1 MSSVHVRL
9 LPLSLQDLDALLQRR
24 KDEPE
29 LAQRLAEPLSLETLI
44 ALGRER
50 GLVIT
55 EEDVFLA
62 QQREESTVSST
73 ELQRRMADESRRL
86 RHFIQG

>member
-1 MSSVHVRL
+1 MSLR
-9 LPLSLQDLDALLQRR
+9 DLDALLQRR

-29 LAQRLAEPLSLETLI
+29 LAQRLAEPLSLENLI
-44 ALGRER
+44 SLGRER

-55 EEDVFLA
+55 EEDIFLA
-62 QQREESTVSST
+62 QQREESTVSSS

-86 RHFIQG
+86 RQFIQG

>member
-62 QQREESTVSST
+62 QQREESSVSSS
-73 ELQRRMADESRRL
+73 ELQRRMADDSRRL

>member
-1 MSSVHVRL
+1 MSLR
-9 LPLSLQDLDALLQRR
+9 DLDALLQRR
-24 KDEPE
+24 NDEPE
-29 LAQRLAEPLSLETLI
+29 LAQRLAEPLSLENLI
-44 ALGRER
+44 TLGRER

-62 QQREESTVSST
+62 QQREESTVSSS

-86 RHFIQG
+86 RQFIQG

>member
-1 MSSVHVRL
+1 MSSVQVRL

-29 LAQRLAEPLSLETLI
+29 LAQRLSEPLSLETLI

-50 GLVIT
+50 DLVIT

>member
-1 MSSVHVRL
+1 MSLR
-9 LPLSLQDLDALLQRR
+9 DLDALLQRR
-24 KDEPE
+24 NDEPE
-29 LAQRLAEPLSLETLI
+29 LAQRLAEPLSLENLI
-44 ALGRER
+44 KLGRER

-62 QQREESTVSST
+62 QQREESTVSSS

-86 RHFIQG
+86 RQFIQG

>member
-1 MSSVHVRL
+1 MRSVRVRL

>member
-1 MSSVHVRL
+1 MSSVHVRV

>member
-1 MSSVHVRL
+1 MSSVRVRL
-9 LPLSLQDLDALLQRR
+9 QFMSLQDLDALLQRR
-24 KDEPE
+24 EDEPA
-29 LAQRLAEPLSLETLI
+29 LAQRLAEPLSLDNLI

-62 QQREESTVSST
+62 QQREESSVPSS
-73 ELQRRMADESRRL
+73 ELQRRMADDSRRL

>member
-62 QQREESTVSST
+62 QQREQSTVSST

>member
-1 MSSVHVRL
+1 MSPVRVRL
-9 LPLSLQDLDALLQRR
+9 PPMSLQDLDALLQRR

-29 LAQRLAEPLSLETLI
+29 LAQRLAAPLSLENLI

-55 EEDVFLA
+55 EEDVFRA
-62 QQREESTVSST
+62 QQREESSVSSS
-73 ELQRRMADESRRL
+73 ELQRRMADDSRRL

>member
-1 MSSVHVRL
+1 MRSVHVRL

>member
-29 LAQRLAEPLSLETLI
+29 LAQRLSEPLSLETLI

-50 GLVIT
+50 DLVIT

-73 ELQRRMADESRRL
+73 EL
-86 RHFIQG
+86 

>member
-1 MSSVHVRL
+1 M
-9 LPLSLQDLDALLQRR
+9 SLQDLDALLQRR

-29 LAQRLAEPLSLETLI
+29 LAQRLAEPLSLENLI
-44 ALGRER
+44 TLGRER

-62 QQREESTVSST
+62 QQREEATVSSS

-86 RHFIQG
+86 RQFIQG

>member
-1 MSSVHVRL
+1 M
-9 LPLSLQDLDALLQRR
+9 SLQDLDALLQRR

-29 LAQRLAEPLSLETLI
+29 LAQSLAEPLSLDNLI

-62 QQREESTVSST
+62 QQREESSVSSS
-73 ELQRRMADESRRL
+73 ELQQRMADESRRL
-86 RHFIQG
+86 RHFIPG

>member
-44 ALGRER
+44 ALGHER

>member
-1 MSSVHVRL
+1 MGARNKWCRDVSRGSGSV
-9 LPLSLQDLDALLQRR
+9 SQRR
-24 KDEPE
+24 DSEPE
-29 LAQRLAEPLSLETLI
+29 LAKRLRNPWILDNLI

-62 QQREESTVSST
+62 QQREESSVSSS
-73 ELQRRMADESRRL
+73 ELQQRMADESRRL
-86 RHFIQG
+86 RHFIPG

>member
-1 MSSVHVRL
+1 MSLR
-9 LPLSLQDLDALLQRR
+9 DLDALLQRR
-24 KDEPE
+24 NDEPE
-29 LAQRLAEPLSLETLI
+29 LAQRLAEPLSLENLI
-44 ALGRER
+44 SLGHER

-62 QQREESTVSST
+62 QQREESTVSSS

-86 RHFIQG
+86 RQFIQG

>member
-1 MSSVHVRL
+1 MTSVHVRL

>member
-1 MSSVHVRL
+1 M
-9 LPLSLQDLDALLQRR
+9 QRR

-29 LAQRLAEPLSLETLI
+29 LAQRLAEPLSLENLI
-44 ALGRER
+44 SLGRER

-62 QQREESTVSST
+62 QQREESSVSST
-73 ELQRRMADESRRL
+73 ELQRRMSYESRRL
-86 RHFIQG
+86 RHFIPG

>member
-1 MSSVHVRL
+1 MSPVRVRL
-9 LPLSLQDLDALLQRR
+9 PPMSLQDLDALLQRR
-24 KDEPE
+24 KGEPE
-29 LAQRLAEPLSLETLI
+29 LAQRLAAPLSLENLI

-62 QQREESTVSST
+62 QQREESSVSSS
-73 ELQRRMADESRRL
+73 ELQRRMADDSRRL

>member
-24 KDEPE
+24 TDEPE
-29 LAQRLAEPLSLETLI
+29 LAQRLSEPLSLETLI

>member
-1 MSSVHVRL
+1 M
-9 LPLSLQDLDALLQRR
+9 SLQDLDALLQRR
-24 KDEPE
+24 NDEPE

-44 ALGRER
+44 VLGRER

-62 QQREESTVSST
+62 QQREESSVPSS
-73 ELQRRMADESRRL
+73 ELQRRMADDSRRL